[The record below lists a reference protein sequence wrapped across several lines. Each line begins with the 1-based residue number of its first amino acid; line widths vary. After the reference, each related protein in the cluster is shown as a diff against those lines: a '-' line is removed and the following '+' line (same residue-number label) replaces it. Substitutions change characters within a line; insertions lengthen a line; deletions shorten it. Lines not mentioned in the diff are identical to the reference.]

1 MDKKSLAVEIP
12 EKLKAAVD
20 ALATSTARKKTIL
33 VAASLHHFLTAS
45 SEQQEDMISKY
56 LNAYVD

>member
-1 MDKKSLAVEIP
+1 MEKKSLAVEIP

-33 VAASLHHFLTAS
+33 VATSLHHFLTAS
-45 SEQQEDMISKY
+45 SEQQENMISKY